1 VEFEV
6 DGLRVRPAGEDPLD
20 HTSGHHHLI
29 IDGGPIPPGQLVPL
43 DDKHL
48 HLGKGQTMTEYS
60 LILGAV
66 AVVVFVSYEAMG
78 DHIIAKILRVADLIE
93 DAT

>member
-1 VEFEV
+1 MEI
-6 DGLRVRPAGEDPLD
+6 LARLYIRVHESLA
-20 HTSGHHHLI
+20 
-29 IDGGPIPPGQLVPL
+29 
-43 DDKHL
+43 

>member
-1 VEFEV
+1 MESRIAISTV
-6 DGLRVRPAGEDPLD
+6 A
-20 HTSGHHHLI
+20 
-29 IDGGPIPPGQLVPL
+29 
-43 DDKHL
+43 

-78 DHIIAKILRVADLIE
+78 DHIIAKILRVAILSKTRPSVAVLVQSWAQYSPTHLKGHSRSE
-93 DAT
+93 AS

>member
-1 VEFEV
+1 
-6 DGLRVRPAGEDPLD
+6 
-20 HTSGHHHLI
+20 
-29 IDGGPIPPGQLVPL
+29 
-43 DDKHL
+43 
-48 HLGKGQTMTEYS
+48 MTEYS